1 MKVVLILMLAM
12 GCAPGAEPACR
23 ALLLESFP
31 RLDSDSS
38 GSLSLEEMDKALA
51 DPSLKGSHAA
61 AVAALRRAARAKL
74 KPLPAPVTREAI
86 AKPDPDNAGAK
97 LESHYAS
104 ALKRIRETPR
114 DLFTNRAPSLADIH
128 QGRVGDCFC
137 LAPLGGW
144 VHRDGDSVRALFRA
158 RDGQVEVHAC
168 GRWIAVPALT
178 DGEIAILA
186 TTTGGGT
193 WINYYEKAMGLARQ
207 QADTK
212 KSASPVAAINRG
224 GSAGTAMQAL
234 TGSETIRFSCSP
246 FRQTALK
253 PERSGMLLDELRI
266 RLAHNKASRQLAC
279 AGTGTTG
286 VKVPGIL
293 GNHAYAVLD
302 YDPMADRV
310 TIWNPHGNSF
320 TPKGKPGITTG
331 YPTKNGV
338 FSMSTAEAVVV
349 FTGFSFETGSPA
361 GPTRP

>member
-1 MKVVLILMLAM
+1 MKVALILMLAM
-12 GCAPGAEPACR
+12 GGPPGADPACR

-61 AVAALRRAARAKL
+61 AVAALRRAARTRL

-144 VHRDGDSVRALFRA
+144 VHRDGDSVRALFRS
-158 RDGQVEVHAC
+158 RDSHVEVHAC

-178 DGEIAILA
+178 DGEVAILA

-207 QADTK
+207 QGDK
-212 KSASPVAAINRG
+212 KPSASPVAAIGRG

-234 TGSETIRFSCSP
+234 TGRESARFSCSP
-246 FRQTALK
+246 FKQPTLK
-253 PERSGMLLDELRI
+253 PDRARMLLDELRV
-266 RLAHNKASRQLAC
+266 RLSDNMAGRLLAC

-302 YDPMADRV
+302 YDPGADMV

-320 TPKGKPGITTG
+320 TPKGKPGITSG

-338 FSMSTAEAVVV
+338 FSLPTAEAVVV
-349 FTGFSFETGSPA
+349 FTGFSFETGGPA